1 VGDVPYEGD
10 PGRTIKRGVLSL
22 EGAVLPRLPATASE
36 VNSVA
41 SLFPGEAVL
50 LTGKAAT
57 EESLKSQR
65 PLSRFQVLHFA
76 VHGYADSTFP
86 ERSALVLKAEKASK
100 EDGLL
105 QDREIINLQLSAE
118 LVTLSA
124 CDSGFGKLQGQEG
137 LSSLVK
143 AFMFAGARTV
153 VGSLWNLD
161 DKLSTELMRR
171 FYFSLVGGEAKG
183 AALRNAKLAL
193 LKEHGSL
200 SPHYWAG
207 FTLWGDSV
215 GRIAPVN

>member
-1 VGDVPYEGD
+1 M
-10 PGRTIKRGVLSL
+10 RIKRGVLSL
-22 EGAVLPRLPATASE
+22 EGAVLPRLPSTAAE
-36 VNSVA
+36 VDSVA
-41 SLFPGEAVL
+41 RLFPGEAVL
-50 LTGKAAT
+50 LTGRAAT

-65 PLSRFQVLHFA
+65 PFSRFQVLHFA
-76 VHGYADSTFP
+76 VHGYADSKFP
-86 ERSALVLKAEKASK
+86 ERSALVLRTEKTSN

-105 QDREIINLQLSAE
+105 QDREIINLQLSAD

-161 DKLSTELMRR
+161 DKLTTELMRR
-171 FYFSLVGGEAKG
+171 FYMNLVSGDTKG

-193 LKEHGSL
+193 MKEHGSL
-200 SPHYWAG
+200 PTYYWAG
-207 FTLWGDSV
+207 FTLWGDTV
-215 GRIAPVN
+215 GRIVSGN